1 MCLRNIKE
9 SWRKTP
15 TTHIRLDPSPS
26 TNIGRPPGP
35 RRGHKKGTFG
45 MIRLGDGRRFSFG
58 LRFSKTATI
67 YAHRGRKT

>member
-45 MIRLGDGRRFSFG
+45 MIRLGDGRPIFVWPSFFENSHY
-58 LRFSKTATI
+58 LCTQRS
-67 YAHRGRKT
+67 